1 MTDLR
6 IRVAAAIGLG
16 IGVTLMGGLGF
27 APAPEPAGAAA
38 SDDRS
43 FEIVSLETD
52 AVVAADGSMSVT
64 ELVTYRFEGGP
75 FRQGSR
81 TFASD
86 EVDRIQDFT
95 AEEDGQPLTVVP
107 PPESD
112 INGYQWEFPT
122 EASDSTHTYTL
133 RYRVP
138 DAVTLGSDV
147 GELYWQFV
155 GNDHPGIGSV
165 AVRITVPGSFDA
177 AAEDNTPDTDATVL
191 RAWAHGPSN
200 GRVDLTAD
208 SVVLA
213 VDDVPG
219 GRFVEARVAI
229 PAGAFTGAATSGS
242 RLPTILAEE
251 RAFIAERE
259 SDRDQRD
266 AGTGLSLIATLLGA
280 LALGGVWRRYGRE
293 PDVPAI
299 GEYWREPLDDPP
311 AVVLATLDRG
321 GIAPGKG
328 MASTLIDLAQ
338 RGHLTISEH
347 VEEQWGPDERTHVF
361 TRRTRVGDP
370 PAPFER
376 HLLDYVFADADTV
389 SSTDIEERAKED
401 QPAAKE
407 FLDEWK
413 ELVGAAYSAK
423 GYGDPGGVRQ
433 RWWWLA
439 GIVAVLAAAGAVAL
453 VLGSPVG
460 LVPLI
465 ATVPLIIVG
474 VLLLRNRSMAGA
486 EATAKAKGLERFLED
501 FSHLKDAPAGH
512 LILWE
517 RYLVYAVTLGVS
529 RELLNGLST
538 RMPQL
543 LAEPAFGAWYVGTG
557 IGSGTGRFDHLPD
570 FPGSFESST
579 MAAISPPSASGSGGG
594 FSGGGGGGGG
604 GGGFGAN

>member
-1 MTDLR
+1 MVTNLR
-6 IRVAAAIGLG
+6 RRVAAAIGLFGVVVLG
-16 IGVTLMGGLGF
+16 IVGI
-27 APAPEPAGAAA
+27 APGPGPAEATA

-43 FEIVSLETD
+43 FEIVSLDTD

-64 ELVTYRFEGGP
+64 EQVTYRFDGGP
-75 FRQGSR
+75 FRRGSR

-86 EVDRIQDFT
+86 EVDRIQGFT
-95 AEEDGQPLTVVP
+95 AEENGQPLTVVP
-107 PPESD
+107 PPESGID
-112 INGYQWEFPT
+112 GYRWEFPT
-122 EASDSTHTYTL
+122 ETSDSTHTYTL

-138 DAVTLGSDV
+138 DAITLGSDV
-147 GELYWQFV
+147 GELYWQFL
-155 GNDHPGIGSV
+155 GNDHPGVGSV
-165 AVRITVPGSFDA
+165 RVEITVPGSFAVA
-177 AAEDNTPDTDATVL
+177 ADDTPDTDATVL

-200 GRVDLTAD
+200 GRVDLAAD
-208 SVVLA
+208 GVVLA
-213 VDDVPG
+213 VADVPG
-219 GRFVEARVAI
+219 GQFVEARVAV

-259 SDRDQRD
+259 NDRNQRN
-266 AGTGLSLIATLLGA
+266 AGTGLSLIATVVGA
-280 LALGGVWRRYGRE
+280 LALGGLWRRYGRE
-293 PDVPAI
+293 PDVPSI

-321 GIAPGKG
+321 GISAGKG

-347 VEEQWGPDERTHVF
+347 VEERWGPDERTHVF

-407 FLDEWK
+407 FLEEWN
-413 ELVGAAYSAK
+413 ELVEAAYSAK

-433 RWWWLA
+433 RWWWLV
-439 GIVAVLAAAGAVAL
+439 GIVAVLAVAGAVAL
-453 VLGSPVG
+453 VLGSLIG
-460 LVPLI
+460 LVPLL
-465 ATVPLIIVG
+465 ATIPLAVVG

-486 EATAKAKGLERFLED
+486 EATAKAKGLKRFLED

-529 RELLNGLST
+529 RQLLSGLAT

-543 LAEPAFGAWYVGTG
+543 LAEPTFGAWYVGAG
-557 IGSGTGRFDHLPD
+557 IASGSGRFDHMPD
-570 FPGSFESST
+570 FPSSFETST
-579 MAAISPPSASGSGGG
+579 MA
-594 FSGGGGGGGG
+594 
-604 GGGFGAN
+604 